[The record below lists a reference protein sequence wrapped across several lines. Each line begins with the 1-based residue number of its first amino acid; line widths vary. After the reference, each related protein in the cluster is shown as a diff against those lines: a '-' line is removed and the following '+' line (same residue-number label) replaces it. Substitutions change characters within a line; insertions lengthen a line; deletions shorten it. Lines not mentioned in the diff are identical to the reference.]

1 MSWEHTDFS
10 MAPRAGRLDELRNE
24 AGIDGQLRELI
35 KERRSQRI
43 QAIRS
48 HLVKGLTAVTK
59 LVAQPKKRTVADG
72 SR

>member
-24 AGIDGQLRELI
+24 AGIDEQLRELI
-35 KERRSQRI
+35 REKRSQRV

-48 HLVKGLTAVTK
+48 HLVKGLTAV
-59 LVAQPKKRTVADG
+59 ANRFSHPRQHRVADE